1 MKNLR
6 YRNILTVCWSII
18 PMLMVVAAPI
28 PNAWGEDVKQLLDKA
43 NEYYQQKN
51 FSKALQE
58 LSWAQKEIEKAN
70 SQVLESLFPAE
81 LQGFKGGKLESN
93 NVLGFTTIER
103 LYEKG
108 EAVSIKASLLGSGQ
122 GQGQNPLGGLAA
134 LGQMAAMMGGG
145 QPGTASFRL
154 DGRTA
159 MLQKQEDSAELTV
172 FLDAGAM
179 LKFELNGSADGELLK
194 KFATGF
200 KLAEIEKQLKG

>member
-1 MKNLR
+1 MP
-6 YRNILTVCWSII
+6 VGS
-18 PMLMVVAAPI
+18 
-28 PNAWGEDVKQLLDKA
+28 AWAEDVRQTLDKT

-51 FSKALQE
+51 YSKALQE
-58 LSWAQKEIEKAN
+58 LAWAQKEIEKAN

-81 LQGFKGGKLESN
+81 IQGFKGAKLESTN
-93 NVLGFTTIER
+93 MLGFTTIER
-103 LYEKG
+103 SYEKG
-108 EAVSIKASLLGSGQ
+108 ETLSIKASLLGSGQ

-145 QPGTASFRL
+145 QPGTDSFRL

-172 FLDAGAM
+172 FLEAGAM

-194 KFATGF
+194 KFASGF